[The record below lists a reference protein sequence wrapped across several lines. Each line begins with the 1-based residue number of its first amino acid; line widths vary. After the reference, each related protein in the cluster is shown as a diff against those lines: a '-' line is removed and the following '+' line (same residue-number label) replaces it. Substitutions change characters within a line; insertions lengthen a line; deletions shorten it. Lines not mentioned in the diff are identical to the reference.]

1 MHGRL
6 GGAAG
11 AVVLVVL
18 LAGCGGEPAPDA
30 KAVPEAS
37 AEPSASASA
46 SASADPQ
53 AAEEQAVLAAYR
65 GMWREQMAA
74 YRKASVKGT
83 RLKEYAALNALSRI
97 ELDVRRMKEAGT
109 VATGDLGH
117 DPAVAALDLEAKGGP
132 TARITDCLDLAD
144 WAEERDGKPL
154 PLPSS
159 QPTRYRATAEAQ
171 RWEGRWRI
179 TEYTPE
185 GSRTC

>member
-1 MHGRL
+1 MYRKRL
-6 GGAAG
+6 AGAA
-11 AVVLVVL
+11 VLVVL
-18 LAGCGGEPAPDA
+18 LAGCGGEPAAAPDP
-30 KAVPEAS
+30 KASPEAS
-37 AEPSASASA
+37 AESAPSAP
-46 SASADPQ
+46 ADPRST
-53 AAEEQAVLAAYR
+53 EERAVLAAYR

-97 ELDVRRMKEAGT
+97 ELDVRQMKEAGT

>member
-1 MHGRL
+1 M
-6 GGAAG
+6 
-11 AVVLVVL
+11 
-18 LAGCGGEPAPDA
+18 
-30 KAVPEAS
+30 
-37 AEPSASASA
+37 
-46 SASADPQ
+46 
-53 AAEEQAVLAAYR
+53 LAAYD

-171 RWEGRWRI
+171 RWDGRWRI

>member
-1 MHGRL
+1 MFRQSS
-6 GGAAG
+6 GAAG
-11 AVVLVVL
+11 AVVLAVVL
-18 LAGCGGEPAPDA
+18 AACGGEPSQDP
-30 KAVPEAS
+30 KAATPEVS
-37 AEPSASASA
+37 AESSPSAP
-46 SASADPQ
+46 ADPRST
-53 AAEEQAVLAAYR
+53 EERAVLAAYE

-97 ELDVRRMKEAGT
+97 ELDVRRMEEAGT

-171 RWEGRWRI
+171 RWDGRWRI

>member
-1 MHGRL
+1 MYRKRL
-6 GGAAG
+6 AGAA
-11 AVVLVVL
+11 VLVVL
-18 LAGCGGEPAPDA
+18 LAGCGGEPDAAPDP
-30 KAVPEAS
+30 KALPEAGAES
-37 AEPSASASA
+37 APSAPP
-46 SASADPQ
+46 DPRST
-53 AAEEQAVLAAYR
+53 EERAVLAAYR

-97 ELDVRRMKEAGT
+97 ELDVQRMKEAGT

-171 RWEGRWRI
+171 RWDGRWRI